1 MMMMQLYTS
10 GMARDDFT
18 LLVGGS
24 SGQALVWPRKLH
36 LFVEVGPNPSAQ
48 PNRWMVKYK
57 EEVPRERTGR
67 ARQEAGRCNRPIADN
82 TARNR

>member
-18 LLVGGS
+18 LLVGSS
-24 SGQALVWPRKLH
+24 SGQALVWPRKLQ
-36 LFVEVGPNPSAQ
+36 LFIEVGPNPSAQ

-57 EEVPRERTGR
+57 GEDGAGEARGR
-67 ARQEAGRCNRPIADN
+67 PVQSANR
-82 TARNR
+82 